1 MRQVVL
7 DTETTG
13 LEVTQGHRI
22 VEVAAV
28 ELIDRRLS
36 GRHFHR
42 YLNPQRSVEQGALR
56 VHGLD
61 EAFLA
66 DKPLFADIA
75 AELADFLR
83 GAQLII
89 HNAPFDMGFLNAEFE
104 RVRLERPD
112 FERAR
117 LMADDGVSID
127 VLDTLPMARELHPG
141 KRNSLDALCERY
153 GVDNSGRTF
162 HGALLDAELLA
173 EVYLA
178 MTRGQESL
186 ITLLA
191 AEEAAGLAAGDS
203 GLLGLDIVVLRATDV
218 EVAAH
223 EALLAGMGGKVPPVW
238 MQ

>member
-1 MRQVVL
+1 VRQVVL

-28 ELIDRRLS
+28 EMIDRRLS
-36 GRHFHR
+36 GRHFHQ
-42 YLNPQRSVEQGALR
+42 YVDPQRAVDEGALR

-66 DKPLFADIA
+66 DKPVFGDIA
-75 AELADFLR
+75 AELADFLC

-89 HNAPFDMGFLNAEFE
+89 HNAPFDTAFLFAEFE
-104 RVRLERPD
+104 RVGFPRSRLTD
-112 FERAR
+112 AGGA
-117 LMADDGVSID
+117 LAD

-141 KRNSLDALCERY
+141 KRNSLDALSERY
-153 GVDNSGRTF
+153 GVDNSGRSL

-186 ITLLA
+186 MALLA

-203 GLLGLDIVVLRATDV
+203 GLAALDLVVVRASDA
-218 EVAAH
+218 ELAAH
-223 EALLAGMGGKVPPVW
+223 DALLAGMAGKQPALWAQP
-238 MQ
+238 

>member
-1 MRQVVL
+1 MRQIVL

-13 LEVTQGHRI
+13 LEVGQGHRI

-28 ELIDRRLS
+28 ELLDRRLS

-42 YLNPQRSVEQGALR
+42 YINPQRSVDEGALR

-75 AELADFLR
+75 DELVDFLR

-89 HNAPFDMGFLNAEFE
+89 HNAAFDVGFLRVEFD
-104 RVRLERPD
+104 RVAHPD
-112 FERAR
+112 SSAV
-117 LMADDGVSID
+117 LDD
-127 VLDTLPMARELHPG
+127 VLDTLAMARELHPG
-141 KRNSLDALCERY
+141 KRNNLDALCERY
-153 GVDNSGRTF
+153 AVDNSGRQL

-173 EVYLA
+173 GVYLA

-186 ITLLA
+186 AMPTPG
-191 AEEAAGLAAGDS
+191 EAHRSGDDGDS
-203 GLLGLDIVVLRATDV
+203 GLLGLDLYVVPPTADEL
-218 EVAAH
+218 AAH
-223 EALLAGMGGKVPPVW
+223 AAMLAGMAGKAPALWTVLEPLDATTH
-238 MQ
+238 

>member
-1 MRQVVL
+1 MRQIIL

-13 LEVTQGHRI
+13 LEVAQGHRI

-28 ELIDRRLS
+28 EMIDRRLT

-42 YLNPQRSVEQGALR
+42 YINPQRAVDEGALR

-66 DKPLFADIA
+66 DKPVFGDIA
-75 AELADFLR
+75 TELVEYLR

-89 HNAPFDMGFLNAEFE
+89 HNAPFDTGFLAAEFE
-104 RVRLERPD
+104 RAGMPGG
-112 FERAR
+112 
-117 LMADDGVSID
+117 DGALAD
-127 VLDTLPMARELHPG
+127 VLDTLAMARELHPG

-153 GVDNSGRTF
+153 AVDNSGRKL

-173 EVYLA
+173 EVYLG

-191 AEEAAGLAAGDS
+191 AEEAAGLAASDS
-203 GLLGLDIVVLRATDV
+203 GLQGLEIAVLRASED
-218 EVAAH
+218 ELAAH
-223 EALLAGMGGKVPPVW
+223 EALLAGMGGKEPPLW
-238 MQ
+238 SQA

>member
-1 MRQVVL
+1 MRQIIL

-13 LEVTQGHRI
+13 LEVAQGHRI

-28 ELIDRRLS
+28 EMIDRRLT

-42 YLNPQRSVEQGALR
+42 YINPQRSVDEGALR

-66 DKPLFADIA
+66 DKPVFGDIA
-75 AELADFLR
+75 LELVEYLR

-89 HNAPFDMGFLNAEFE
+89 HNAPFDTGFLAAEFE
-104 RVRLERPD
+104 RSGMPGG
-112 FERAR
+112 
-117 LMADDGVSID
+117 DGALAD
-127 VLDTLPMARELHPG
+127 VLDTLAMARELHPG

-153 GVDNSGRTF
+153 AVDNSGRKL

-203 GLLGLDIVVLRATDV
+203 GLQGLDIAVLRASED
-218 EVAAH
+218 ELAAH
-223 EALLAGMGGKVPPVW
+223 EALLAGMGGKEPPLW
-238 MQ
+238 SQA